1 MVRRWAEQ
9 TKLPWLRDD
18 EMSMQSENKFRCS
31 FLGFDAVFWG
41 SGTVVADVLAFSL
54 IKFTF
59 GAYRTM
65 MVSIL
70 SLF

>member
-18 EMSMQSENKFRCS
+18 EMSMQSEKKFRCS

-41 SGTVVADVLAFSL
+41 SGYQPKNTQKPKLTIPYNNNYYYSL
-54 IKFTF
+54 
-59 GAYRTM
+59 
-65 MVSIL
+65 L
-70 SLF
+70 